1 VQFLSFASLLFVC
14 PLFEQAPIQYYADY
28 VSARFVPSIVVLALA
43 TSAIWGMGVLTGAVP
58 SDWYAAE
65 GPTLFCVL
73 FGMGV
78 LVISCPCALGL
89 AVPTAVMVG
98 TGVGATHG
106 VLIKGGAALETAH
119 AVRAN
124 SNNSSSDG
132 ACIW

>member
-1 VQFLSFASLLFVC
+1 MC

-106 VLIKGGAALETAH
+106 LLIKGGVALETVH